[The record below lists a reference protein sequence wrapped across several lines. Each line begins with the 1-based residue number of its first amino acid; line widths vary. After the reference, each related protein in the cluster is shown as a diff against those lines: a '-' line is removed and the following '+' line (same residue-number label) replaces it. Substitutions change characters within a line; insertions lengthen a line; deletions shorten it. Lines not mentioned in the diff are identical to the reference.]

1 MGNYWQPTIQQQS
14 FICDSKKFFTVN
26 KYKKEYYKRELSTV
40 TLKQLKLIKLS
51 CWAKQKK
58 NKIITV
64 RAVFLSV
71 TNKIKTDFFCYR
83 FTQNESL
90 EKKTARLLAD
100 EFHVNTVKL
109 PPSIHE
115 SSSLKVV

>member
-1 MGNYWQPTIQQQS
+1 MTPKN
-14 FICDSKKFFTVN
+14 FFTVH

-40 TLKQLKLIKLS
+40 TSKQLKLIKLS
-51 CWAKQKK
+51 CWVKQKK
-58 NKIITV
+58 KIKIITV